1 MDVFLPAQ
9 VRRRTD
15 ALVVEYSKAIPPG
28 RVFTVAVMTARAM
41 VRTERANPY
50 FLERWEKHV
59 RRLLTD
65 QLAHSADLAAPP
77 R

>member
-1 MDVFLPAQ
+1 
-9 VRRRTD
+9 
-15 ALVVEYSKAIPPG
+15 
-28 RVFTVAVMTARAM
+28 M

-65 QLAHSADLAAPP
+65 QLALPADLAAPP